1 MSEPE
6 DSHKSDLEKEEE
18 EVRNQVDLK
27 LIMDQKYLTC
37 KVSYNLKIKV
47 INVGVFIRAAAGSPD
62 IHFIC

>member
-27 LIMDQKYLTC
+27 LIMDRKYLTC

-47 INVGVFIRAAAGSPD
+47 INVGVFIRAATGSPD